1 MNGLVGTDIDKI
13 TLDGVHGFLLQDT
26 VIVLFLVDPGG
37 VEGGGGGGGHGS
49 YTHVWVISW
58 LYLGEGFGNHG

>member
-37 VEGGGGGGGHGS
+37 VEGGGGGHGS
-49 YTHVWVISW
+49 YTRYGNYILVISW
-58 LYLGEGFGNHG
+58 